1 MFKSSESYGPEL
13 ITNSSFDTSD
23 DWTASGTGTSVI
35 GSGVA
40 TVTRG
45 PVANQEAQQNLTL
58 VSGADYLLAVDC
70 QSIDSSWRAF
80 LNFTAAFN
88 FTNQTGLVSAVI
100 TAPATSVNFRIVV
113 GGAAGSVG
121 VFNSASLR
129 RVLS

>member
-40 TVTRG
+40 TITKG
-45 PVANQEAQQNLTL
+45 PNANQEAQQSLTL

-70 QSIDSSWRAF
+70 QSIDSVWKAF
-80 LNFTAAFN
+80 LSGREAFGFIN
-88 FTNQTGLVSAVI
+88 KTGLVSAVI
-100 TAPATSVNFRIVV
+100 AAPAASVNFRLVV
-113 GGAAGSVG
+113 GGLAGSVG